1 MGATDLI
8 FKLRSDGYSISADG
22 GYLDI
27 SPADNLSPEL
37 LQQLKQGK
45 PEILCALHQE
55 EELKRLEARTP
66 GTSEKDVSVNK
77 IKNGESAHSEKFGIS
92 KVYAQSSQDEQLRE
106 LAMKARR
113 QKILTMLD
121 ENPGVPRAV
130 HRDTQNDPDNVI
142 LTIAIRNLATF
153 EMLIPKARYEP
164 WQFMTMLDKAG
175 GLH

>member
-1 MGATDLI
+1 MGLDSLLI
-8 FKLRSDGYSISADG
+8 
-22 GYLDI
+22 
-27 SPADNLSPEL
+27 
-37 LQQLKQGK
+37 
-45 PEILCALHQE
+45 
-55 EELKRLEARTP
+55 RLEARTP
-66 GTSEKDVSVNK
+66 GTSEKTDDVLAKPVSIVGSTPRTPGTPEKDVSVNK
-77 IKNGESAHSEKFGIS
+77 IENGESAHSEKFGIP
-92 KVYAQSSQDEQLRE
+92 KVGAQSSQDEQLRE

-130 HRDTQNDPDNVI
+130 HTDTQNDPDNVI
-142 LTIAIRNLATF
+142 LTIAIRDLATF